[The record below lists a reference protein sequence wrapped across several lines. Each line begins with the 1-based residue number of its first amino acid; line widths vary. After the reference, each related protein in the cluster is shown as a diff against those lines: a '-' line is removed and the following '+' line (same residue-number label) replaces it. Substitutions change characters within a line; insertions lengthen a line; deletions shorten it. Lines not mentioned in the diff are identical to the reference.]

1 MCAGGGGGGNG
12 GDISLDDE
20 DRDLGQSMRPGTFEA
35 ANSTIGRFVGENRSD
50 QEIKNDQAV
59 TDALERGDKNFVD
72 AGGRTRSV
80 AGYSRDSYMSDP
92 DSLLGR
98 INDPRVG
105 LGDVLGMG
113 VRAAVGGLPGMV
125 AGQVAG
131 RTFTSMFP
139 STSVRMSTLGGGRG
153 KGGTGQ

>member
-1 MCAGGGGGGNG
+1 MCAGDTSGG
-12 GDISLDDE
+12 GDISLDNE
-20 DRDLGQSMRPGTFEA
+20 DRDLGQSMRPGTFKA
-35 ANSTIGRFVGENRSD
+35 ANSTVGRFVGENRSD

-59 TDALERGDKNFVD
+59 TDALERGDKDFVE

-98 INDPRVG
+98 MNDPRVG

-113 VRAAVGGLPGMV
+113 VRAAVGGLPGLAV
-125 AGQVAG
+125 GQVAG
-131 RTFTSMFP
+131 RAFTSMFP
-139 STSVRMSTLGGGRG
+139 STSTRMSTLGSGRG
-153 KGGTGQ
+153 KAGTGQ

>member
-1 MCAGGGGGGNG
+1 MCVGGGGGGGGN
-12 GDISLDDE
+12 SLDEE
-20 DRDLGQSMRPGTFEA
+20 DRELGQSMRPGTFKA
-35 ANSTIGRFVGENRSD
+35 ANSAIGRFVGENRSD

-98 INDPRVG
+98 MNDPRVG

-113 VRAAVGGLPGMV
+113 VRAAVGGPIGMV

-131 RTFTSMFP
+131 QTFTSMFP
-139 STSVRMSTLGGGRG
+139 STSVRMSTLGSGRG